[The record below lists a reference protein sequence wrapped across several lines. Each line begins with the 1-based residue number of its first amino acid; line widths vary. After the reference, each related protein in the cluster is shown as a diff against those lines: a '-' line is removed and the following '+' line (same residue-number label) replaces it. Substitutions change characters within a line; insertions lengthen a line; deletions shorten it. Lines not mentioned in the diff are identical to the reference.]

1 MKLFNKDELLADELR
16 YYFIKNQIPAGTKL
30 PSERELAEQ
39 YGVQRATARSAYQ
52 ILEGEGIIEN
62 RERSGRYM
70 RHARIVTNLRQ
81 IRSFSDKLNHM
92 GMQMDNKLLAF
103 ELIEVDK
110 QLSKKIKLPIGTAL
124 SKITRVR
131 SILLDEKPLPISI
144 EYAYIPES
152 AADKLM
158 KYDLEEHSLFH
169 ILQEKY
175 GRIPKREEQVI
186 EIVYASEFEA
196 KVLRVNQ
203 TTALVLKEG
212 TTYDEE
218 GNLLQFLH
226 AVMNKDWVSFE
237 QGNERIREK
246 MRGV

>member
-16 YYFIKNQIPAGTKL
+16 CYFIKNKIPAGTKL

-39 YGVQRATARSAYQ
+39 YGVQRATVRSAYQ
-52 ILEGEGIIEN
+52 ILEGEGIIEI

-70 RHARIVTNLRQ
+70 KHARIVTNLRQ
-81 IRSFSDKLNHM
+81 IRSFSEKLNHM
-92 GMQMDNKLLAF
+92 GMQLENKLLAF

-110 QLSKKIKLPIGTAL
+110 SLSKKIKLPIGTTL
-124 SKITRVR
+124 SKITRLRNV
-131 SILLDEKPLPISI
+131 LLDGASVPISI

-152 AADKLM
+152 IADRLM
-158 KYDLEEHSLFH
+158 KYDLEEHSLFD
-169 ILQEKY
+169 ILREKY
-175 GRIPKREEQVI
+175 GRIPKREEQVV
-186 EIVYASEFEA
+186 EIVYANEFEA
-196 KVLRVNQ
+196 KVLQVSQ

-212 TTYDEE
+212 ITYDEQ
-218 GNLLQFLH
+218 GNMLQFLH

-237 QGNERIREK
+237 HQNEKIQEK